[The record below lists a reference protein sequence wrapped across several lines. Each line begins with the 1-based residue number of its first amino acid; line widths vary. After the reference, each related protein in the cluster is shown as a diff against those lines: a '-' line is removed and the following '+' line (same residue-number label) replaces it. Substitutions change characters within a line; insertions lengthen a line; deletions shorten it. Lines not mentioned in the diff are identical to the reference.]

1 MFRLVSATLLLGAH
15 GQPTGCPD
23 CAFDLTALEEFS
35 TDFHFVTTNDPESW
49 PQEGATTAPM
59 PADFPIERGSI
70 AVNAR
75 NMQLKLDSH
84 ATIPPNGDFN
94 RNPLLQSLPLAGMEI
109 HEELH
114 LNGATGQAS
123 FHVESPVLNLCFQLD
138 HFPPVAHIMHDQIDM
153 QLQQAE
159 QIAPMIFQ
167 QHSGHINLD
176 GQEVMYTPGPM
187 IPRNSGL
194 SALLFTDSSHP
205 ALLAFEGYIPIGLHH
220 VAVKFDG
227 YSGTTGNQFGVRAC
241 EIESHTATQSLLA
254 ANPKARDFVAS
265 RIAQHQRLLQG
276 LLEPEGMNTRFNFIP
291 LEFAESMM
299 STTPAC
305 TNDELVQSPGT
316 QSSTSQV
323 AVLSVTSFVMG
334 VAAAFAAIRKKHVT
348 PADDYHQVTA

>member
-1 MFRLVSATLLLGAH
+1 MFRFVSATLLLGAH

-35 TDFHFVTTNDPESW
+35 TDFHFVTTTDPRSW
-49 PQEGATTAPM
+49 QQEGATTAPM
-59 PADFPIERGSI
+59 PDTFPIERGSI
-70 AVNAR
+70 AVHAR

-84 ATIPPNGDFN
+84 ATIPPNI
-94 RNPLLQSLPLAGMEI
+94 PLRGPLQSLPLGGMEI

-114 LNGATGQAS
+114 INGATGQAS

-138 HFPPVAHIMHDQIDM
+138 HLPPVAHIMHDQIEM

-159 QIAPMIFQ
+159 QMAPMIFQ
-167 QHSGHINLD
+167 QNSGHINLD
-176 GQEVMYTPGPM
+176 GQEVMFTPGFM
-187 IPRNSGL
+187 IPRNTPL

-205 ALLAFEGYIPIGLHH
+205 ALLVFQGYNAIGLHH
-220 VAVKFDG
+220 LAVKFDG

-241 EIESHTATQSLLA
+241 EVESHTATQSLLA
-254 ANPKARDFVAS
+254 ANPEVRDFVAS
-265 RIAQHQRLLQG
+265 RIAQHQSLLQG

-291 LEFAESMM
+291 LELAESMM

-316 QSSTSQV
+316 HSSTSQV

-334 VAAAFAAIRKKHVT
+334 VAATFAAFRKKHVT